1 MLASAAALSLTGC
14 GQPITSRQARSGS
27 TPDATPEPAIATAPG
42 AASLESLAAAA
53 QTLREPRRSI
63 VETTLAMVGASAGEL
78 DCSSFAQ
85 HVYRLSGA
93 GVPRTVQS
101 QFASGRNVPSSDLQ
115 PGDLVFFS
123 FTHGAADHVGIYTGS
138 GSFAH
143 VSASTRRVRL
153 ESLADPSFAR
163 TSLGA
168 RRFLPSG

>member
-1 MLASAAALSLTGC
+1 MAGC
-14 GQPITSRQARSGS
+14 GQPITSRQARTGS
-27 TPDATPEPAIATAPG
+27 TADATREPAVATAPG
-42 AASLESLAAAA
+42 AATLESLAAAA
-53 QTLREPRRSI
+53 QNLPQPRRSI

-85 HVYRLSGA
+85 HIYRLSGA

-101 QFASGRNVPSSDLQ
+101 QFASGRNVSSADLQ
-115 PGDLVFFS
+115 PGDLVFFA
-123 FTHGAADHVGIYTGS
+123 FAHGAADHVGIYTGG

-143 VSASTRRVRL
+143 VSASSRRVRL

-163 TSLGA
+163 TSVGA